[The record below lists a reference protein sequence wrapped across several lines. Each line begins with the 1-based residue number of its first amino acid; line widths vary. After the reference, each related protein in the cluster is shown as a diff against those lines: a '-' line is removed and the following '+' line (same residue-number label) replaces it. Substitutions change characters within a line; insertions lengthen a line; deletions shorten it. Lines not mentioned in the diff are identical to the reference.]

1 MQCSPRLKL
10 AKGSIDC
17 FRTTRS
23 ESYKPN
29 KINVPW
35 IRTEDDC
42 LSLALIRKPK
52 KKHIKYSY
60 QDVSTHDTNNH
71 R

>member
-1 MQCSPRLKL
+1 MQCSLRLKF

-23 ESYKPN
+23 ERNKPSTTD
-29 KINVPW
+29 VPW

-42 LSLALIRKPK
+42 LSLALIRKQK
-52 KKHIKYSY
+52 KKHINYSY
-60 QDVSTHDTNNH
+60 QDVSTHDRNNH
-71 R
+71 S